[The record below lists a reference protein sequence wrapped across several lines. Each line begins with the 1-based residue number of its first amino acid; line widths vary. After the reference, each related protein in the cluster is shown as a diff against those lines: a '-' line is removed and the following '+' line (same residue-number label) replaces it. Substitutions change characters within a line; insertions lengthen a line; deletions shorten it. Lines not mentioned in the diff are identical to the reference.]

1 MLDKGM
7 GPRGMNS
14 FNHYAYGCVCEWI
27 WETVAGIAADPASPG
42 FKHIIMKPIPDKR
55 LGHMAAEY
63 RSASGLI
70 KSSWKYEGNTWV
82 WKFTIPKGV
91 TATVTLPGETKS
103 KVYGSGTYK
112 VTK

>member
-1 MLDKGM
+1 
-7 GPRGMNS
+7 MN
-14 FNHYAYGCVCEWI
+14 
-27 WETVAGIAADPASPG
+27 
-42 FKHIIMKPIPDKR
+42 
-55 LGHMAAEY
+55 AEY
-63 RSASGLI
+63 RSAAGLI